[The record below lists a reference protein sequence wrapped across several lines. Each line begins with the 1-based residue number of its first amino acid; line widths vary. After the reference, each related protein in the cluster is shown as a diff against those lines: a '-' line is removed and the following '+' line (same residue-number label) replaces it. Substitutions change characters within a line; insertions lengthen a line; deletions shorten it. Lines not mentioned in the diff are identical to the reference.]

1 MNSESVHIYR
11 SDNGSALDRE
21 RQQRNDTC
29 AGGSFGGDHG
39 DRVLKCVR
47 KLLQHICTHIVI
59 RILCSAHGIVNV
71 GLIDGDR
78 KLVEADVEKYL
89 RRRTHNKRIF
99 FRELS
104 GVPIVNLIAERLAEI
119 IRGCTRI
126 RILLPALARFA
137 LRTARF
143 HFAHRTTPQLS
154 RILRIL
160 QNTGADRTDA
170 PRQSADYLIEERNDL
185 PPERRLVIHRRAYL
199 RNIAEEIPPHILL
212 AQLEVHTVR
221 VEVLT
226 VRGIRLLLLRPK
238 LVKAHPLFTRK
249 LAQRKLTQRAVVGRG
264 LDRMSHL
271 RGNDRR
277 DGAPR
282 RGVHMDRA
290 VFVISVYRRI
300 VAAEEDHAPIEY
312 VRKLLRRCLLRRRR
326 TVFAPRPRRFVH
338 RNNSRLLRRSV
349 SLTVKRF
356 VAERSAVVRVFA
368 VNCKIAFVCV
378 FGGIVRRIGNIVC
391 GIRCFVRRI
400 RGIFCRVLRIYTD
413 FCRFIL
419 IYADFCRV
427 RTVHVPVR
435 VRRIIFA
442 FLRILTVDSGV
453 IL

>member
-1 MNSESVHIYR
+1 MRTPIAEPCPEERRLRAELAVELVRPLLSFPNLLARESVYALSADRLHCLHVAR
-11 SDNGSALDRE
+11 SDRLVP
-21 RQQRNDTC
+21 
-29 AGGSFGGDHG
+29 F
-39 DRVLKCVR
+39 
-47 KLLQHICTHIVI
+47 
-59 RILCSAHGIVNV
+59 
-71 GLIDGDR
+71 LI
-78 KLVEADVEKYL
+78 
-89 RRRTHNKRIF
+89 
-99 FRELS
+99 
-104 GVPIVNLIAERLAEI
+104 
-119 IRGCTRI
+119 RI

-137 LRTARF
+137 LRTARLR
-143 HFAHRTTPQLS
+143 FAHRTAPQLS
-154 RILRIL
+154 RVLHIL
-160 QNTGADRTDA
+160 QDAGADRTDA
-170 PRQSADYLIEERNDL
+170 PRQTSDDLIEKRNDL

-221 VEVLT
+221 IEVLT

-249 LAQRKLTQRAVVGRG
+249 LAQRKLTQCAVVGRG

-300 VAAEEDHAPIEY
+300 VAAEEDYAPVEY

-338 RNNSRLLRRSV
+338 RNNSCLLRRSV
-349 SLTVKRF
+349 SLAVKRF
-356 VAERSAVVRVFA
+356 VAERSVFVRTFA
-368 VNCKIAFVCV
+368 VNCKIAFV
-378 FGGIVRRIGNIVC
+378 R
-391 GIRCFVRRI
+391 
-400 RGIFCRVLRIYTD
+400 
-413 FCRFIL
+413 
-419 IYADFCRV
+419 ADFCRV
-427 RTVHVPVR
+427 CAVHVHVR
-435 VRRIIFA
+435 ARCIIFA

>member
-11 SDNGSALDRE
+11 SDNGFAVDRE

-39 DRVLKCVR
+39 DRVFKCVR
-47 KLLQHICTHIVI
+47 KLLQHICAHIVI
-59 RILCSAHGIVNV
+59 RILCAVHGIVNV

-99 FRELS
+99 FRKLS
-104 GVPIVNLIAERLAEI
+104 GDPIVNLIAERLAEI
-119 IRGCTRI
+119 IRGCARI
-126 RILLPALARFA
+126 RILPPALARFA
-137 LRTARF
+137 LRTARL
-143 HFAHRTTPQLS
+143 HFAHRTAPQLS
-154 RILRIL
+154 RVLRIL
-160 QNTGADRTDA
+160 QDAGADRTDA
-170 PRQSADYLIEERNDL
+170 PRQTADDLIEKRNDL

-249 LAQRKLTQRAVVGRG
+249 LAQRKLTQRAVVRRG

-271 RGNDRR
+271 RGNDRC

-282 RGVHMDRA
+282 CGVYMDRA

-300 VAAEEDHAPIEY
+300 VAAEEDHPPVEY
-312 VRKLLRRCLLRRRR
+312 VRKLLRSCLLSRRR

-349 SLTVKRF
+349 SLAVKRF
-356 VAERSAVVRVFA
+356 VTERSGSFRAFA
-368 VNCKIAFVCV
+368 VDCKIAFVRAV
-378 FGGIVRRIGNIVC
+378 FR
-391 GIRCFVRRI
+391 
-400 RGIFCRVLRIYTD
+400 
-413 FCRFIL
+413 
-419 IYADFCRV
+419 
-427 RTVHVPVR
+427 R

-442 FLRILTVDSGV
+442 FLRILTVDSSI